1 MEVIVVLGSPN
12 FPDGTLGPIALD
24 RLYGCLSVFDSKK
37 YKILCTGGFGAHFNT
52 SPIAHA
58 NYLKNF
64 LIEKGVPSTAF
75 LPLALSSNTVEDA
88 TMSKSV
94 LTNVAYKDLFIITS
108 EYHVTRVKFIFT
120 EILKDFNLN
129 FKAVAHHSIDDV
141 LEPLIRHEKLAMD
154 QLNSNGLYY

>member
-24 RLYGCLSVFDSKK
+24 RLQGCLSIYDPTQHQ
-37 YKILCTGGFGAHFNT
+37 ILCTGGFGAHFNT

-58 NYLKNF
+58 NYLKDF
-64 LIEKGVPSTAF
+64 LVEQGVPLTAF

-88 TMSKSV
+88 VMSKSILKEV
-94 LTNVAYKDLFIITS
+94 EYKDLIIITS
-108 EYHVTRVKFIFT
+108 EYHVARVEFIFT
-120 EILKDFNLN
+120 EIFKYFNLN
-129 FKAVAHHSIDDV
+129 FKSVAHHSIDDV
-141 LEPLIRHEKLAMD
+141 LEPLIQHEKMAMD

>member
-24 RLYGCLSVFDSKK
+24 RLQGCLSVFDSKK
-37 YKILCTGGFGAHFNT
+37 YKILCTGGFGSHFNT

-88 TMSKSV
+88 TMSKSI
-94 LTNVAYKDLFIITS
+94 LTNVAYKDLLIITS
-108 EYHVTRVKFIFT
+108 EYHVARVKFIFS
-120 EILKDFNLN
+120 EVLSGFNLN
-129 FKAVAHHSIDDV
+129 FKAVKHHSIDDV
-141 LEPLIRHEKLAMD
+141 LEPLIRHEKMAMD